1 MKMAQPLITFCMAL
15 SEKHIIYTWRLN
27 THLFITGKDKMINM
41 TFENEKD
48 LTKEITNTEL

>member
-41 TFENEKD
+41 TFENKKD
-48 LTKEITNTEL
+48 LTKETTNTEL